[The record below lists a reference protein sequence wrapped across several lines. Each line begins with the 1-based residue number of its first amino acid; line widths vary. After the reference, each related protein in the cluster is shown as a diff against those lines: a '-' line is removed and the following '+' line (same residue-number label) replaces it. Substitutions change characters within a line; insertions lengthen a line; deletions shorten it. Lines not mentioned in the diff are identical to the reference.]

1 MNHDLDILLQNENY
15 TKRLEG
21 AIYVE
26 PRDYRSIPNKASIRY
41 FNRKGELKY
50 AGQFCRFYD
59 SEILEEKMFLIST
72 FRRTYFYL
80 RPIFYHVFYTPHKTK
95 PTARPQEP
103 ISDSKKTK
111 KYKKIL
117 VNLKSLEQ
125 KENI

>member
-1 MNHDLDILLQNENY
+1 MNFDLDDLLQNENY
-15 TKRLEG
+15 VKRLEG

-26 PRDYRSIPNKASIRY
+26 PRDYRSIPHKASIRY

-80 RPIFYHVFYTPHKTK
+80 RPIFYHVFYTPNKSK
-95 PTARPQEP
+95 PTSRPDEP
-103 ISDSKKTK
+103 ITESKKAK
-111 KYKKIL
+111 KYRKIL
-117 VNLKSLEQ
+117 VNLKTLEK